1 MLQFRLPHCDQVS
14 GLTTEAIARS
24 PDMLD
29 HNYTPLY
36 DTIADSDLSPWLDR
50 LPQQVQDSLTHSDNG
65 HIPQWLGALNSMPD
79 ARPSR
84 LELKSDAIT
93 IGQKSDLSPIQTSE
107 LRQNLMAF
115 HPWRKGPWNYFGLEI
130 DTEWRSEMKWNRLKQ
145 SISPLKDRLV
155 LDVGCGN
162 GYYSY
167 RIAGEGA
174 KLALGA
180 DPFLLYV
187 FQSLLA
193 RHYLPTSCPAFVV
206 PLGIEA
212 LPSDLP
218 FFDTVL
224 SMGVLY
230 HRRSPL
236 DHLLELKGL
245 LREGGELVLETL
257 VIDGDEGQALLPKGR
272 YAKMR
277 NTWFIPSCPT
287 LERWLERCGFQN
299 IRLANLSTTTTDEQR
314 STDWMTFDSLDTF
327 LDPKDS
333 SKTIEG
339 YPAPKR
345 AIFIAN
351 R

>member
-1 MLQFRLPHCDQVS
+1 MFEP
-14 GLTTEAIARS
+14 
-24 PDMLD
+24 
-29 HNYTPLY
+29 NYHSLY
-36 DTIADSDLSPWLDR
+36 EIIADTDLSPWIDR
-50 LPQQVQDSLTHSDNG
+50 LSQQVQDRFNHSDNG
-65 HIPQWLGALNSMPD
+65 HMPQWLEALTSMPE
-79 ARPSR
+79 AIPSR
-84 LELKSDAIT
+84 FDLKSDAIE
-93 IGQKSDLSPIQTSE
+93 IGRASDISPNQASDL
-107 LRQNLMAF
+107 RKNLMAF

-130 DTEWRSEMKWNRLKQ
+130 DTEWRSDLKWNRLKQ
-145 SISPLKDRLV
+145 SISPLQDRLV

-162 GYYSY
+162 GYHSY

-193 RHYLPTSCPAFVV
+193 RRYLPSSCPGFVV

-236 DHLLELKGL
+236 DHLLELGGL
-245 LREGGELVLETL
+245 LRESGELVLETL
-257 VIDGDEGQALLPKGR
+257 VIDGAEGQVLLPKGR

-277 NTWFIPSCPT
+277 NTWFIPSCLT

-299 IRLANLSTTTTDEQR
+299 IQLANVSTTTVEEQR

-345 AIFIAN
+345 AIFVAT

>member
-1 MLQFRLPHCDQVS
+1 MFESNFNLLYEAMAD
-14 GLTTEAIARS
+14 TE
-24 PDMLD
+24 
-29 HNYTPLY
+29 
-36 DTIADSDLSPWLDR
+36 LSPWLDR
-50 LPQQVQDSLTHSDNG
+50 LPQQVQNRFDHSDNG
-65 HIPQWLGALNSMPD
+65 HLPQWLVALNSMPE
-79 ARPSR
+79 ANPS
-84 LELKSDAIT
+84 LFDLKSDAIT
-93 IGQKSDLSPIQTSE
+93 IGKSSDLSTNQAKQ
-107 LRQNLMAF
+107 LRESLMAF
-115 HPWRKGPWNYFGLEI
+115 HPWRKGPWNYFGMEI
-130 DTEWRSEMKWNRLKQ
+130 DTEWRSDLKWDRIKQ
-145 SISPLKDRLV
+145 SISPLKGRLV

-167 RIAGEGA
+167 RIAGEEA

-187 FQSLLA
+187 LQSLLA
-193 RHYLPTSCPAFVV
+193 RRYLPRSCPAFVV
-206 PLGIEA
+206 PLGIEM
-212 LPSDLP
+212 LPSHLP

-236 DHLLELKGL
+236 DHLLELRGL
-245 LREGGELVLETL
+245 LRENGELVLETL
-257 VIDGDEGQALLPKGR
+257 VIDGDEGQTLLPKGR

-277 NTWFIPSCPT
+277 NTWCIPSCLT

-299 IRLANLSTTTTDEQR
+299 IRLANLSTTTFEEQR

-327 LDPKDS
+327 LDPDDS

-345 AIFIAN
+345 AIFVAN

>member
-1 MLQFRLPHCDQVS
+1 MFDNRY
-14 GLTTEAIARS
+14 TT
-24 PDMLD
+24 
-29 HNYTPLY
+29 LY
-36 DTIADSDLSPWLDR
+36 EIVADTNLSPWLDR
-50 LPQQVQDSLTHSDNG
+50 LPQQVQDRFKNSANG
-65 HIPQWLGALNSMPD
+65 HLPQWLEALSSMPEAVPTRID
-79 ARPSR
+79 
-84 LELKSDAIT
+84 LQSDAIA
-93 IGQKSDLSPIQTSE
+93 IGRKSDLSFEQADG

-130 DTEWRSEMKWNRLKQ
+130 DTEWRSELKWNRIKQ
-145 SISPLKDRLV
+145 SISPLKNRLV
-155 LDVGCGN
+155 LDIGCGN
-162 GYYSY
+162 GYHSY

-193 RHYLPTSCPAFVV
+193 RAYLPRSCPAFVV

-212 LPSDLP
+212 LPTNLP

-236 DHLLELKGL
+236 DHLLELRGL

-277 NTWFIPSCPT
+277 NTWFIPTCLT
-287 LERWLERCGFQN
+287 LERWLERCGFSNVQ
-299 IRLANLSTTTTDEQR
+299 LVNLSTTTTDEQR
-314 STDWMTFDSLDTF
+314 STEWMTFDSLETF
-327 LDPKDS
+327 LDPDDP

-339 YPAPKR
+339 YPGPQR
-345 AIFIAN
+345 ATFIAN
-351 R
+351 C

>member
-1 MLQFRLPHCDQVS
+1 VFESNFH
-14 GLTTEAIARS
+14 
-24 PDMLD
+24 
-29 HNYTPLY
+29 HLY
-36 DTIADSDLSPWLDR
+36 EVIADTDLGPWLDR
-50 LPQQVQDSLTHSDNG
+50 LPQQVKNRFDHSGNG
-65 HIPQWLGALNSMPD
+65 HLPLWRDALHSMPE
-79 ARPSR
+79 ANPSFFD
-84 LELKSDAIT
+84 LKSNAIT
-93 IGQKSDLSPIQTSE
+93 IGKSSDLSDSQTKR

-115 HPWRKGPWNYFGLEI
+115 HPWRKGPWSYFGLDI
-130 DTEWRSEMKWNRLKQ
+130 DTEWRSDLKWNRIKQ

-155 LDVGCGN
+155 LDVGSGN
-162 GYYSY
+162 GYYCY
-167 RIAGEGA
+167 RIAGEEA

-187 FQSLLA
+187 LQSLLA
-193 RHYLPTSCPAFVV
+193 RYYLPSSCPAFVV
-206 PLGIEA
+206 PLGVEF
-212 LPSDLP
+212 LPSNLP

-236 DHLLELKGL
+236 DHLLELRGL
-245 LREGGELVLETL
+245 LRENGELVLETL
-257 VIDGDEGQALLPKGR
+257 VIDGDEGQTLLPKGR

-277 NTWFIPSCPT
+277 NTWLIPSCQA

-299 IRLANLSTTTTDEQR
+299 IRLANLSTTTSKEQR

-327 LDPKDS
+327 LNSEDS

-345 AIFIAN
+345 AIFVAT